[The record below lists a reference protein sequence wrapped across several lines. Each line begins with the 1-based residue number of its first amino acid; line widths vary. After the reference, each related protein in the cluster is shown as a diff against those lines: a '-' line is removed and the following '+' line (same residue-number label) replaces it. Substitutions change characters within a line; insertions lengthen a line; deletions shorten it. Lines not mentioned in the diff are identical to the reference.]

1 MFPLCSIVDSP
12 KMVINDA
19 TFKINIFEKTNF
31 IYQSL
36 P

>member
-19 TFKINIFEKTNF
+19 TFEITIFEKMN
-31 IYQSL
+31 YQSL
-36 P
+36 L